1 MKNENK
7 SRFIKDSSSYI
18 TNINRALKSI
28 KSEIVADFIRM
39 ENSGII
45 ITTNKVVA
53 PLDLQTIKQY
63 VKNINSIES
72 DKVEVPRLPQFK
84 SYLKILDI
92 PYLGKNSNMPISAN
106 AIKKIIKNNHIF
118 NNIVIAS
125 KPRVI
130 KVFSKLDIAII

>member
-92 PYLGKNSNMPISAN
+92 QYLGKNSNMPISAN
-106 AIKKIIKNNHIF
+106 AVKKIIKNNHIF
-118 NNIVIAS
+118 NNIVITS